1 MRFRNAMRLTIDN
14 FSSVFKLLLYRL
26 MTGVVFFSLIY
37 VILKL
42 SLNAVTTSAEWTAMR
57 DLVTDFFRALVTGQ
71 TEKLQSF
78 QTDFQEAAKNF
89 MAMLGSHGGSIAGA
103 IVGVC
108 VIYIL
113 SRYANGLG
121 VFAIG
126 NVINDRMSVFART
139 PFAAAYFKS
148 IGQAAL
154 YQIVYVPLT
163 FLYDAVI
170 VLLCWVCVAYVP
182 NILPLGHLL
191 SVLFGISLALT
202 VLVCL
207 QALKMTV
214 FSSWMP
220 AMIADKLS
228 LGASLK
234 RCFSTGKDFGRRFA
248 AYLIS
253 VYLIVIV
260 NVLCL
265 FTTIGSALIISIPLS
280 FIFLLAMQ
288 FVNYYKQEDRKYFVS
303 LNKIVGENPDD
314 LPES

>member
-57 DLVTDFFRALVTGQ
+57 SLIVDFFRALVTGQ

-89 MAMLGSHGGSIAGA
+89 MTMLGSHGGSIAGA
-103 IVGVC
+103 VVGVC

-154 YQIVYVPLT
+154 YQVVYVPLT

-170 VLLCWVCVAYVP
+170 ILLCWVCVAYVP
-182 NILPLGHLL
+182 NIIPVGHLL
-191 SVLFGISLALT
+191 SVLCGISLAIT

-228 LGASLK
+228 MSAGFK

-253 VYLIVIV
+253 VYLIIIV

-265 FTTIGSALIISIPLS
+265 FTTIGSALIVSIPLS

-314 LPES
+314 LP